1 MSTAKTY
8 CSVHRG
14 VSCGLLAL
22 LSLIAVA
29 APACERDGRTKSKYQ
44 GWQFEWDNDAFARTD
59 RWFTNGL
66 RFSSVYCRPIESATP
81 VAAKVMQLGQMFL
94 LDREVQKAPAPTAA
108 AKPADLPSSAPLGV
122 SLGFGQLMYT
132 PADIRQPQP
141 QLDDRPW
148 AGALYG
154 VVSVFA
160 FQGDHYQASDLK
172 LGVTGRASQAGQVQ
186 RSWHR
191 LIGADRPEGWEQQLK
206 TAALVQLGHVRLWR
220 FGDKPA
226 ADDRWG
232 FHLGGAGSIGTH
244 RSYAS
249 VLAGASLGWQ
259 KDRNPVFAVGNDGDL
274 IIQDMENREAFRHLL
289 LFSNLSLSA
298 VGHNR
303 FITGNTAGGRSQVKL
318 RRAVAAWQIGF
329 SYPLGRRYRLMY
341 THTLRSPEFEARDSR
356 LHGNPVQRWGTLS
369 LNFDASP

>member
-1 MSTAKTY
+1 
-8 CSVHRG
+8 
-14 VSCGLLAL
+14 
-22 LSLIAVA
+22 VA
-29 APACERDGRTKSKYQ
+29 A
-44 GWQFEWDNDAFARTD
+44 WQI
-59 RWFTNGL
+59 G
-66 RFSSVYCRPIESATP
+66 FSY
-81 VAAKVMQLGQMFL
+81 
-94 LDREVQKAPAPTAA
+94 
-108 AKPADLPSSAPLGV
+108 PLGRRYR
-122 SLGFGQLMYT
+122 LMYT

-154 VVSVFA
+154 VMTVFA
-160 FQGDHYQASDLK
+160 FQGNHYQASDLK

-186 RSWHR
+186 RGWHR
-191 LIGADRPEGWEQQLK
+191 LIGADRPEGWEHQLK

-220 FGDKPA
+220 FGDKQA

-259 KDRNPVFAVGNDGDL
+259 KGRNPVFAVGNDGDL

-341 THTLRSPEFEARDSR
+341 THTLRSPEFEARDAN